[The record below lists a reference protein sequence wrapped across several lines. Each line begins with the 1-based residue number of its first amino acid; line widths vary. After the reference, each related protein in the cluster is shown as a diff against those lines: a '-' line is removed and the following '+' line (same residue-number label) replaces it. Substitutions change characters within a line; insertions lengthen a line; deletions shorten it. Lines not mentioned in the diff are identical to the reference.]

1 MLTRQSTDRQS
12 TPTPLQRQ
20 QSVKLSMP
28 AVIGIGL
35 DVTERDD

>member
-1 MLTRQSTDRQS
+1 MPQGTASQSTS
-12 TPTPLQRQ
+12 TPLQRE

-28 AVIGIGL
+28 AGFGFGL